1 MDSNNYQIIRLTN
14 NTTIVGEVIL
24 SPEEVIVLYPL
35 EIYSK
40 PLQDATGKVI
50 GEQMVLRPLLVMTQD
65 SDVVIDIYNILF
77 INRLDEKLISTYED
91 MATTVYS
98 GKITY
103 EGSAYTGKE
112 QNKKEFTEEEADY
125 LKQALDSMLGNK
137 KDDIVH

>member
-40 PLQDATGKVI
+40 PLQDANGKVI

-65 SDVVIDIYNILF
+65 SDVVIDIYNVLF
-77 INRLDEKLISTYED
+77 INRLDEKLIST
-91 MATTVYS
+91 
-98 GKITY
+98 
-103 EGSAYTGKE
+103 
-112 QNKKEFTEEEADY
+112 
-125 LKQALDSMLGNK
+125 
-137 KDDIVH
+137 

>member
-1 MDSNNYQIIRLTN
+1 
-14 NTTIVGEVIL
+14 
-24 SPEEVIVLYPL
+24 
-35 EIYSK
+35 
-40 PLQDATGKVI
+40 
-50 GEQMVLRPLLVMTQD
+50 
-65 SDVVIDIYNILF
+65 
-77 INRLDEKLISTYED
+77 